1 MNRDWISTGRR
12 PQGLCACAILLATRF
27 HGLTVS
33 IYDVCKVIKVAPE
46 TVKQRMAEFKNT

>member
-1 MNRDWISTGRR
+1 MNWDWISTGRR

-46 TVKQRMAEFKNT
+46 TVK